1 MLRSA
6 AAALVVCLSPAA
18 AVAQNATITVTANA
32 ADVYKSPS
40 TGSPVIGH
48 AARGAQLPVTRE
60 LGSWVQV
67 AWPSVADGYGFV
79 HVSMGR
85 LVNARP
91 PEEVRAAAGDAVK
104 LIPEKEAALTAP
116 APSAATVAT
125 RAAARRPNPATPVP
139 HNVSIGGGMVGG
151 APIGFG
157 VSARAWQWNRLG
169 VRFDMS
175 RQAEGIAS
183 ARTASLQFEPSAILS
198 LSDFISNYVWLR
210 PFVGGGLSVRHQTF
224 TNGLTGLGN
233 STYDN
238 STGYQVFGGTEL
250 TVANAPQLALSA
262 DVAYRSHRSAFDA
275 FDVGGI
281 GVGLSAH
288 WYFR

>member
-6 AAALVVCLSPAA
+6 AAAALVVYLSPAA
-18 AVAQNATITVTANA
+18 AFAQNATITVTANS

-67 AWPSVADGYGFV
+67 AWPSVADGHGFV

-104 LIPEKEAALTAP
+104 LIPEKEAARTAP

-125 RAAARRPNPATPVP
+125 RAARRPDPATPVP

-151 APIGFG
+151 AP
-157 VSARAWQWNRLG
+157 VSASAAAW
-169 VRFDMS
+169 
-175 RQAEGIAS
+175 
-183 ARTASLQFEPSAILS
+183 
-198 LSDFISNYVWLR
+198 
-210 PFVGGGLSVRHQTF
+210 
-224 TNGLTGLGN
+224 
-233 STYDN
+233 
-238 STGYQVFGGTEL
+238 
-250 TVANAPQLALSA
+250 
-262 DVAYRSHRSAFDA
+262 
-275 FDVGGI
+275 
-281 GVGLSAH
+281 
-288 WYFR
+288 